1 MLEVP
6 LYEFEIDHNCFG
18 RQFKV
23 RCVGEDCA
31 GLSEG
36 GGHAVDDVAQDLL
49 EPGEP
54 VGDLPEPPV
63 SQGALHAVARTCGE
77 IFKYCG

>member
-1 MLEVP
+1 MKLIIIVLEDNLKYYVS
-6 LYEFEIDHNCFG
+6 
-18 RQFKV
+18 V
-23 RCVGEDCA
+23 RSGA
-31 GLSEG
+31 SLSEG

-63 SQGALHAVARTCGE
+63 SQGALHAVARTCSE
-77 IFKYCG
+77 IFRYCG